1 MESLLCGFDSHGY
14 PAGTWSNAVT
24 LLSRKADY
32 ALLILSHLYHRPTG
46 GNARTIAEAFGL
58 SRPFVANILK
68 ELTHAG
74 YVASHRGVKGGYA
87 LLRPAS
93 EVTLAELLSSIEE
106 GFKLTVCSTHAEMKN
121 EESCSVSH
129 VCPMKGPIAEI
140 HNRLMGV
147 LRGVTLEEL
156 FDSNKPASG
165 PTLLPL
171 NMMSETREPALAAE

>member
-1 MESLLCGFDSHGY
+1 M
-14 PAGTWSNAVT
+14 P

-32 ALLILSHLYHRPTG
+32 ALLILSHLHHHATG

-93 EVTLAELLSSIEE
+93 AVTLAELLESIEE
-106 GFKLTVCSTHAEMKN
+106 GFQLTVCNSHPGSLASD
-121 EESCSVSH
+121 ESCSVAH
-129 VCPMKGPIAEI
+129 VCPMKGPVAEI
-140 HNRLMGV
+140 HRRLMGV

-156 FDSNKPASG
+156 FTAHQPVPSG
-165 PTLLPL
+165 STLLPL
-171 NMMSETREPALAAE
+171 MMMNHREPEMATDRHG

>member
-1 MESLLCGFDSHGY
+1 M
-14 PAGTWSNAVT
+14 T

-32 ALLILSHLYHRPTG
+32 ALLILSHLYHHPTG

-93 EVTLAELLSSIEE
+93 DVTLAELLAAIEE
-106 GFKLTVCSTHAEMKN
+106 GFKLTVCSSHGEPTAG
-121 EESCSVSH
+121 ESCAVSH

-140 HNRLMGV
+140 HHRLMGV

-156 FDSNKPASG
+156 FAPNKPATG

-171 NMMSETREPALAAE
+171 TMMAETREPAFAAQ